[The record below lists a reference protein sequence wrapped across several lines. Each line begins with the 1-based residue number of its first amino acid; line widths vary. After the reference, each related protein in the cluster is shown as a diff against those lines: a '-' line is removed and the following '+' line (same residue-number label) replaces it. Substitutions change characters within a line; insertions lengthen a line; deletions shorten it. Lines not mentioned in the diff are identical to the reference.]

1 MTVSELSI
9 SPQISSEQIQ
19 LLLNTFQS
27 SGLKTLELKQNA
39 DTGLYSVL
47 LIDQTILP
55 ETLKTVEIT
64 SVKAMTDAIT
74 TMIVRGAPA
83 IGIAGAYGLLL
94 SAQEAFTQNLTL
106 SEMKAKLAVD
116 AGTLYQTRPTAVNL
130 EWALAE
136 LKKII
141 TGYDNESDTQGLLD
155 QLCEQ
160 ASAIHQNDLERCIRI
175 GEYGKTIIPSGAG
188 VLTHCNAG
196 GLATAGYGTALGVI
210 RSAYADDK
218 TINVYADETRPRLQG
233 AKLTTWELHHD
244 NIPVTLISDGM
255 SGLLMK
261 QGKIQA
267 VVTGADRIAANGD
280 SANKIGTYNLAIV
293 AKAHGIPFY
302 IAAPLSTID
311 MAMATGDEIP
321 IEERSDDEIALIGE
335 TRICPEGIQ
344 FYNPAFDVTP
354 ADYIT
359 AIITDK
365 GIVYPDYVSGLKIL
379 FD

>member
-1 MTVSELSI
+1 MTVSELSM
-9 SPQISSEQIQ
+9 SQDTSREQIESRIK
-19 LLLNTFQS
+19 TFES
-27 SGLKTLELKQNA
+27 SGLKTLELKQNK
-39 DTGLYSVL
+39 DTGLYSIL
-47 LIDQTILP
+47 LIDQTLLP
-55 ETLKTVEIT
+55 EALKTVEIT
-64 SVKAMTDAIT
+64 SVKAMADAIT

-94 SAQEAFTQNLTL
+94 SAQEALAQNLAL
-106 SEMKAKLAVD
+106 AEMKVKLADD
-116 AGTLYQTRPTAVNL
+116 AETLYQTRPTAVNL
-130 EWALAE
+130 EWALTE
-136 LKKII
+136 LKKTIND
-141 TGYDNESDTQGLLD
+141 YNNQSDTQGLLN
-155 QLCEQ
+155 QLSEQ
-160 ASAIHQNDLERCIRI
+160 AVSIHQDDLERCIRI
-175 GEYGKTIIPSGAG
+175 GEYGKHLISKGAG

-210 RSAYADDK
+210 RSAYAEDK
-218 TINVYADETRPRLQG
+218 TVKVYADETRPRLQG

-244 NIPVTLISDGM
+244 TIPVTLVSDGM

-293 AKAHGIPFY
+293 AKAHNIPFY

-311 MAMATGDEIP
+311 MAMATGDDIP
-321 IEERSDDEIALIGE
+321 IEERSDDEIALVGQ

-365 GIVYPDYVSGLKIL
+365 GIVYPDYVTGLKKL
-379 FD
+379 FE